1 MFTLLIC
8 LFAFFS
14 KGVVGYV
21 KTSRIISIS
30 STRRLNTQVVEHV
43 NNYPQPSQ
51 YDVLTNDEPLN
62 LDSKWLQIFDSTSST
77 TNPIVPEKIDVISTP
92 FKLPNVQAWRS
103 SLNSNV
109 FPVKETV
116 QINPPTLHEYLNGIK
131 ELSSHHEQY
140 FGQLWDKL
148 KLSMKNADGKIYI
161 NDEGVFK
168 IKEALRIAYVV
179 LHGKVTVRSLEV
191 SIDRARGTA
200 AILGELQADVNLIL
214 GGILSDVLAQ
224 LSSNPIHLGYL
235 RQQLRGMFGEEVIQ
249 LCDTYNRLPVFMSKK
264 ADYTPIQSENQLQ
277 MLVSSAENY
286 QTLFIRLADRLHT
299 IRTLASLTL
308 SEQEQ
313 KKLAEEA
320 LNVYAPLA
328 HRMGVMMVKGELE
341 DLALGI
347 LNPTMY
353 DLTNQQQ
360 LRAIQAQQ
368 DAEKRIR
375 NILNNDIYLKQQGAT
390 FSFDYR
396 VKGKYQ
402 LFLKMGRKK
411 LSLNQVRDALGMRII
426 FDYPRIQGEGES
438 EESYRERGNA
448 ICYHLVTKLRVL
460 EGWKPSDN
468 GFKDYIKDQ
477 KDNGYQS
484 LHQYIK
490 SVVFG
495 THTEGDH

>member
-1 MFTLLIC
+1 
-8 LFAFFS
+8 
-14 KGVVGYV
+14 
-21 KTSRIISIS
+21 
-30 STRRLNTQVVEHV
+30 
-43 NNYPQPSQ
+43 
-51 YDVLTNDEPLN
+51 
-62 LDSKWLQIFDSTSST
+62 
-77 TNPIVPEKIDVISTP
+77 
-92 FKLPNVQAWRS
+92 
-103 SLNSNV
+103 
-109 FPVKETV
+109 
-116 QINPPTLHEYLNGIK
+116 
-131 ELSSHHEQY
+131 
-140 FGQLWDKL
+140 
-148 KLSMKNADGKIYI
+148 
-161 NDEGVFK
+161 
-168 IKEALRIAYVV
+168 
-179 LHGKVTVRSLEV
+179 
-191 SIDRARGTA
+191 
-200 AILGELQADVNLIL
+200 
-214 GGILSDVLAQ
+214 
-224 LSSNPIHLGYL
+224 
-235 RQQLRGMFGEEVIQ
+235 MFGEEVIQ